1 MAENISDAGSK
12 PEECVQPL
20 NWLHWLMKGAG
31 TTADNTVG
39 CHGYTYKEVKKV
51 SIQFDRFQ
59 DETY

>member
-1 MAENISDAGSK
+1 
-12 PEECVQPL
+12 
-20 NWLHWLMKGAG
+20 MKGAG